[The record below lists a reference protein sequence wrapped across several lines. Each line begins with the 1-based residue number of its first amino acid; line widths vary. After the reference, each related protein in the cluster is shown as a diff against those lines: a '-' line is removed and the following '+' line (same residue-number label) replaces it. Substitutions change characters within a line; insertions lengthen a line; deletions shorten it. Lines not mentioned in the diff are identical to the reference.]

1 MDTTRINH
9 NNSGHKYR
17 IAVDIAKEGSH
28 IWDLTPYF
36 KGRVGDNN
44 FGLQV
49 TWYYQGQLMNVVGM
63 KPYIEG
69 LVGQYSFG
77 KNGEIDMDPD
87 AVPVRYDGS
96 PDDCEEAGK
105 ATFYFPSQMF
115 PKEGIFKG
123 FIGVKDDRDGS
134 KNPQISGVTI
144 WFKVLPGIAQM
155 GHACDVYVSELE
167 KALQNFKETLRQ
179 HNIDY
184 ESQLN
189 SNNAT
194 FQHQLQQVI
203 SDARNTYTSQVANS
217 RDAMN
222 ALDAEVKAN
231 RAELTNIN
239 DHLAGVEQQI
249 AIHDIV
255 TIPQHQEDL
264 KNISNAIDERLANI
278 KTAPVAVENAT
289 TLQQR
294 YPNGADGI
302 FIAAD
307 TGHKWLWLSGQWTDC
322 GEYQA
327 IGIGNELIDPIKQQQ
342 KVDEE
347 NIATNYSLIN
357 QNTAQI
363 KENTTDIQSVEGAG
377 ALTYVHVTDQSGNR
391 ITDQNGNELIAQ
403 KWLVIVDKTL
413 TQSDLPADAKA
424 VGDAISSVAEFKPEK
439 YGIPVL
445 YLWGSNILSLK
456 DKSKTLKNEVTYKFP
471 HFHVQGTVN
480 KFKVQG
486 ASSVGL
492 PKKNYTLN
500 LDQDFEA
507 FSGFGK
513 QHKYVIKANYL
524 DASQS
529 LNVVNAKLWGK
540 IRATHYQVSDA
551 LQDNAGNYLTD
562 NSGNHIIAETDPQL
576 SIGGNYGAVDG
587 FPIAVYINDQYW
599 GLYSFNIPKD
609 DWMAKMPQKAGYAIA
624 DAIWAPQGAFQQ
636 ETNFNDQIELQ
647 FCGTNDTKWAQ
658 DSINKLIDAVMA
670 TYSTAED
677 FDKAVSPLVDFDSVY
692 DYYIYSV
699 LTGNVDG
706 VYRNYLLQTFDGKKW
721 YFASYDMDES
731 FGKSPQSGNYLPA
744 KSLGGNDFWHE
755 ETTFENIA
763 SNNRLF
769 YQFWK
774 FHKVELLSQTKDLID
789 DVMSTSKVDIEFIN
803 YSRAVPKLVLL
814 HEFKLWPHMPD
825 TTVNTVDRIGRWY
838 LERVAWLKDTYFSDE
853 DRISRLE
860 AQLKNLQNIKV
871 AGK

>member
-155 GHACDVYVSELE
+155 GSACDAYVDELD
-167 KALQNFKETLRQ
+167 KALQNFKDKLKQ
-179 HNIDY
+179 HDQDY
-184 ESQLN
+184 QQQLN
-189 SNNAT
+189 NQNAQ
-194 FQHQLQQVI
+194 FQKNSADFQRQMDQVI
-203 SDARNTYTSQVANS
+203 TDARSAYINRVKNS
-217 RDAMN
+217 RDAMD

-239 DHLAGVEQQI
+239 DHLSGVEQQI

-278 KTAPVAVENAT
+278 KTAPVAVENAA

-302 FIAAD
+302 FITAD

-327 IGIGNELIDPIKQQQ
+327 IGIGDELIDPIKQQQ

-377 ALTYVHVTDQSGNR
+377 QLTYVYITDQNGNR
-391 ITDQNGNELIAQ
+391 ITDQIGRELVGQ
-403 KWLVIVDKTL
+403 KWLVVTDKTL
-413 TQSDLPADAKA
+413 TQSDLPADAKV
-424 VGDAISSVAEFKPEK
+424 VGDAIAKSNQFDATK

-445 YLWGSNILSLK
+445 YLYGDRITSLK
-456 DKSKTLKNEVTYKFP
+456 DKNGSLKNEVQYNFP
-471 HFHVQGTVN
+471 KYHIKGTCTN
-480 KFKVQG
+480 FKVQG
-486 ASSVGL
+486 ASSATL
-492 PKKNYTLN
+492 PKKNWTLN
-500 LDQDFEA
+500 LDQSIEIFP
-507 FSGFGK
+507 GYGK
-513 QHKYVIKANYL
+513 QHKYVVKANMT
-524 DASQS
+524 DFSQTR
-529 LNVVNAKLWGK
+529 NVVNAKIWGQIANSK
-540 IRATHYQVSDA
+540 IKIEDV
-551 LQDNAGNYLTD
+551 LQDDKGNYMTD
-562 NSGNHIIAETDPQL
+562 DKGNHIIFNADPQL

-587 FPIAVYINDQYW
+587 FPIAIYVNDKYW

-609 DWMAKMPQKAGYAIA
+609 DWMAKMPKKQGYAILDA
-624 DAIWAPQGAFQQ
+624 DWLPQGAFKA
-636 ETNFNDQIELQ
+636 ETNLNDGLEVQ
-647 FCGTNDTKWAQ
+647 FSGTQNTDWIKT
-658 DSINKLIDAVMA
+658 SINKLINACLAHYDTKEA
-670 TYSTAED
+670 
-677 FDKAVSPLVDFDSVY
+677 FDTAVSDSIDINNAI
-692 DYYIYSV
+692 DYLLYSIFIDN
-699 LTGNVDG
+699 TDG
-706 VYRNYLLQTFDGKKW
+706 VYRNYLLQTFNGTKW
-721 YFASYDMDES
+721 YLVPYDLDETY
-731 FGKSPQSGNYLPA
+731 GRSPQTWRYLSPDDDGQNPYLNGVNLN
-744 KSLGGNDFWHE
+744 SLS
-755 ETTFENIA
+755 A
-763 SNNRLF
+763 NNRLF
-769 YQFWK
+769 YQLIK
-774 FHKVELLSQTKDLID
+774 FHKDDLI
-789 DVMSTSKVDIEFIN
+789 VRYKELASTSLSV
-803 YSRAVPKLVLL
+803 SSLL
-814 HEFKLWPHMPD
+814 DSFNE
-825 TTVNTVDRIGRWY
+825 Y
-838 LERVAWLKDTYFSDE
+838 LEGISKALTDQEVQTWPQTPETQTNNFSQIRWWYDHRINWLNQVFSTTD
-853 DRISRLE
+853 SKQ
-860 AQLKNLQNIKV
+860 A
-871 AGK
+871 